1 MVLAEVGLGAFPP
14 GAHEPVIQTGAD
26 GGAYQRNHATRPLLN
41 HLSAGA
47 RGDTLDDAWDE
58 LVDNF
63 FLQKFAADIDSGRA
77 GGGDPEFGDFA
88 IGVELKTVN
97 QAQLLNR
104 AHGDGGK
111 DAEIGDDGDQPA
123 KAEAGALNGC
133 ESHSAVNYIVG
144 HRVEFAYLERIYS
157 VIAADGHPVSSSELY
172 QESCRIN
179 LNRGVGARQA
189 RDQRLFGAS
198 AQPRFGFRIGHC
210 INHSAARRRM
220 PSGHSSP
227 CASITVTP
235 KNIMSTGKLQIVPL
249 GGLGEFGMN
258 CMAVRWGDDIIV
270 IDAGLMFPEAELLGV
285 DIVVPDISY
294 LIENRQRVRGI
305 ILTHG
310 HEDHIGALP
319 WILSELKVPVWGTEF
334 TLAYVEDKLDEHGLL
349 EDADLREMHAGER
362 FKAGVFTVHPIR
374 VTHSLVDCVALAIH
388 TPLGVIIHTG
398 DFKVDP
404 TPTDNHLF
412 DLHSFAE
419 YGKQGVLALF
429 QDSTNV
435 ERKGYTPSERAV
447 RRKFDEVFA
456 HTQRRLFISC
466 FSSSIHRIR
475 LAVELAHQ
483 HGRKVAFVGRSMNN
497 SAEIAEDLGYLEIPD
512 GLVINP
518 GEMKNFPPEKV
529 CVMISGTQGEPMSAL
544 SRAAVDNHK
553 HAKIEKGDTV
563 VLSSRII
570 PGNEK
575 TIYRMIDHLFR
586 REAHVIYEDSTSP
599 PIHVSGHASQEEL
612 KLIINLV
619 KPKYFIPVHGEYRQL
634 KLHAEMAGAM
644 HSSVGKVMLI
654 ESGDILEFD
663 EHNARKAG
671 RVNVGRVCIDSG
683 SRTDVVEDLI
693 IKDRRH
699 LSEDGIVLPIIAIN
713 KLTGRVETAPEI
725 VTRGF
730 NPGEDGLLDGA
741 RRIVEDT
748 LAHSSEEEKADYGVI
763 KEKIRADLKRYISR
777 QTQKR
782 PLIMP
787 VILEI

>member
-1 MVLAEVGLGAFPP
+1 
-14 GAHEPVIQTGAD
+14 
-26 GGAYQRNHATRPLLN
+26 
-41 HLSAGA
+41 
-47 RGDTLDDAWDE
+47 
-58 LVDNF
+58 
-63 FLQKFAADIDSGRA
+63 
-77 GGGDPEFGDFA
+77 
-88 IGVELKTVN
+88 
-97 QAQLLNR
+97 
-104 AHGDGGK
+104 
-111 DAEIGDDGDQPA
+111 
-123 KAEAGALNGC
+123 
-133 ESHSAVNYIVG
+133 
-144 HRVEFAYLERIYS
+144 
-157 VIAADGHPVSSSELY
+157 
-172 QESCRIN
+172 
-179 LNRGVGARQA
+179 
-189 RDQRLFGAS
+189 
-198 AQPRFGFRIGHC
+198 
-210 INHSAARRRM
+210 M
-220 PSGHSSP
+220 P
-227 CASITVTP
+227 
-235 KNIMSTGKLQIVPL
+235 TGKLHIVPL

-294 LIENRQRVRGI
+294 LIENRQRVRAI

-319 WILSELKVPVWGTEF
+319 WILSELNVPVWGTEF
-334 TLAYVEDKLDEHGLL
+334 TLAYVEDKLEEHGLL
-349 EDADLREMHAGER
+349 ENADLNEIRTGER
-362 FKAGVFTVHPIR
+362 FKVGPFTIHPIH
-374 VTHSLVDCVALAIH
+374 VTHSLVDCVSLAIH
-388 TPLGVIIHTG
+388 TPLGVLIHTG

-404 TPTDNHLF
+404 TPTDNKMF

-419 YGKQGVLALF
+419 YGKEGVLALF

-456 HTQRRLFISC
+456 RTERRLFISC
-466 FSSSIHRIR
+466 FSSSIHRIK
-475 LAVELAHQ
+475 LAVELAWE
-483 HGRKVAFVGRSMNN
+483 HGRKVAFIGRSMT
-497 SAEIAEDLGYLEIPD
+497 SSSEIAEDLGYIDIPE
-512 GLVINP
+512 GLLIHP
-518 GEMKNFPPEKV
+518 GEMKNYPPEKV

-575 TIYRMIDHLFR
+575 AIYRMIDHLFR
-586 REAHVIYEDSTSP
+586 RQAHVIYEDGSSP
-599 PIHVSGHASQEEL
+599 PIHVSGHGSQEEL

-619 KPKYFIPVHGEYRQL
+619 KPKYFIPIHGEYRQL

-644 HSSVGKVMLI
+644 HSSVGSVMLI
-654 ESGDILEFD
+654 ESGDILELD
-663 EHNARKAG
+663 ELGARKAG

-699 LSEDGIVLPIIAIN
+699 LSEDGIVLPIIAIH
-713 KLTGRVETAPEI
+713 KLSGRVETPPEI

-730 NPGEDGLLDGA
+730 APGEDGFLDGA
-741 RRIVEDT
+741 RQLVMQT
-748 LAHSSEEEKADYGVI
+748 LDSSSAEEKADYGVI
-763 KEKIRADLKRYISR
+763 KEKIRADLKRYISK

>member
-1 MVLAEVGLGAFPP
+1 
-14 GAHEPVIQTGAD
+14 
-26 GGAYQRNHATRPLLN
+26 
-41 HLSAGA
+41 
-47 RGDTLDDAWDE
+47 
-58 LVDNF
+58 
-63 FLQKFAADIDSGRA
+63 
-77 GGGDPEFGDFA
+77 
-88 IGVELKTVN
+88 
-97 QAQLLNR
+97 
-104 AHGDGGK
+104 
-111 DAEIGDDGDQPA
+111 
-123 KAEAGALNGC
+123 
-133 ESHSAVNYIVG
+133 
-144 HRVEFAYLERIYS
+144 
-157 VIAADGHPVSSSELY
+157 
-172 QESCRIN
+172 
-179 LNRGVGARQA
+179 
-189 RDQRLFGAS
+189 
-198 AQPRFGFRIGHC
+198 
-210 INHSAARRRM
+210 M
-220 PSGHSSP
+220 P
-227 CASITVTP
+227 
-235 KNIMSTGKLQIVPL
+235 TGKLQVVPL
-249 GGLGEFGMN
+249 GGLGEFGMI
-258 CMAVRWGDDIIV
+258 CMAVRWGEDIIV

-294 LIENRQRVRGI
+294 LTENRHRVRAI

-334 TLAYVEDKLDEHGLL
+334 TLAYVEDKLEEHELL
-349 EDADLREMHAGER
+349 DDADLREIRAGER
-362 FKAGVFTVHPIR
+362 FRVGPFTIHPIQ

-388 TPLGVIIHTG
+388 TPLGVVVHTG

-404 TPTDNHLF
+404 TPTDNKLF

-419 YGKQGVLALF
+419 YGKEGVLALF

-456 HTQRRLFISC
+456 RTERRLFISC
-466 FSSSIHRIR
+466 FSSSIHRIK
-475 LAVELAHQ
+475 LAVELAHE
-483 HGRKVAFVGRSMNN
+483 HGRKVAFIGRSMTS
-497 SAEIAEDLGYLEIPD
+497 SAEIAADLGYIEIPD
-512 GLVINP
+512 GLLIHP
-518 GEMKNFPPEKV
+518 GEMKNFAPEKV

-575 TIYRMIDHLFR
+575 TIYRMVDHLFR
-586 REAHVIYEDSTSP
+586 REAHVIYEDGSSP
-599 PIHVSGHASQEEL
+599 PVHVSGHASQEEL
-612 KLIINLV
+612 KLLINLV
-619 KPKYFIPVHGEYRQL
+619 KPRYFIPVHGEYRQL
-634 KLHAEMAGAM
+634 RLQAEMAAAM
-644 HSSVGKVMLI
+644 HGAVGNVILI

-663 EHNARKAG
+663 ELGARKAG

-713 KLTGRVETAPEI
+713 KLSGRVETSPEI

-730 NPGEDGLLDGA
+730 SPGEDGFLDGA
-741 RRIVEDT
+741 RQIVMQT
-748 LAHSSEEEKADYGVI
+748 LDVSSEEEKADYGVI
-763 KEKIRADLKRYISR
+763 KEKIRADLKRYISK